1 MTSTGEHPLSG
12 DYSNILDT
20 TINRKHYTAIAMNF
34 WKADGEA
41 ILAPT
46 DAANRVSNA
55 IWMTNGIAADLYDTG
70 GEACVID
77 EFALEI
83 TLDAPVNVSEMRI
96 YTGHTRTDN
105 EYGPVDIVV
114 WLYSASDMA
123 NPSVRYYTQSVGE
136 DYISVN
142 VTLDDLVKIKISNVD
157 ENDDNVSRFDE
168 YSRFT
173 ISAVALGDEGNLITD
188 VIKRSDM
195 YTAPILSDENRI
207 KSITVECDVPTDD
220 GDFSFSGSIEI
231 PANSTYTFTVEHDAV
246 EGGNG
251 IITGASGVTLDAVQ
265 CGGFSTRFT
274 VTNSNSTATAVNYQR
289 TGTAIKLDRKS
300 LTVTYDTQGRELNW
314 RNPLVNFNDAQS
326 MADWIYSFY
335 SGKFDM
341 EFDWRGDPKFQAA
354 DMVGVERVDG
364 ATQVGRIIETETSY
378 AGTLRGRMTV
388 RKVVM

>member
-1 MTSTGEHPLSG
+1 
-12 DYSNILDT
+12 
-20 TINRKHYTAIAMNF
+20 
-34 WKADGEA
+34 
-41 ILAPT
+41 
-46 DAANRVSNA
+46 
-55 IWMTNGIAADLYDTG
+55 MTNGIAADLYDTG

-341 EFDWRGDPKFQAA
+341 EFDWRGDPE
-354 DMVGVERVDG
+354 V
-364 ATQVGRIIETETSY
+364 SSC
-378 AGTLRGRMTV
+378 
-388 RKVVM
+388 